1 MSLQWDKHPTEHGVV
16 FTLRRR
22 GILGRDKPVALA
34 DWPADREMPGVGLL
48 RHWMDRERA
57 STDGISVTVPHADIA
72 ALSEAQAR
80 ELDLPPVLP
89 HALSLSSHGTL
100 NQPDFDISVRW
111 LRRGTVKER
120 LIRTGAL
127 GRVGDTW
134 YRVPKSLFDV
144 AEAVE
149 TFRATNT
156 SERADR
162 LAAWAPIQDAL
173 ERATGERVRADGYL
187 ADLQI
192 LHAGAFSLSVD
203 MRADDIGFE
212 PVLFGRHRQADD
224 QPAPETEDADPDAAG
239 GHGVDDLADEGE
251 ALLPKDAHDIFVNK
265 RFGPDASTRWAYP
278 LNRNQYVVLDEPLRQ
293 ALDVVK
299 EKQRAPTA
307 EKREFVRNPRAAI
320 AERLG
325 LPADSPEAVG
335 LFVET
340 EQYADRV
347 KGIQLWEPKVLP
359 WMPKGGTSWMPE
371 KLGLQIGDKVVELE
385 PERVGELRQ
394 RYDEAVQAQQ
404 SSFGFAEADAIPV
417 SPETDSAIGY
427 LETVAEQ
434 LTPSETETSGGSG
447 GAAEP
452 DSGAGG
458 DEADASAHR
467 YALAT
472 EDNLEDLGYALGLSP
487 RKPQTELAPPNRFS
501 SKLYPHQREGFAW
514 LVKSWRLGRPGVL
527 LADDMGLGKTLQ
539 ALAFAAWLD
548 EQHKRAPGQRGP
560 FLVVAPTALLKT
572 WRAEHDNHLDG
583 VGLGEPL
590 ELYGNGL
597 NAVRASKGRDIDQGG
612 AALDREALRHAS
624 WILTT
629 YETLANYHFSFAA
642 IPYAFVIFDEI
653 QKIKTPTTINTHAAK
668 TLNAEFAL
676 GLTGTPVENRLTD
689 LWSIMDR
696 LHPGLLGDLHSFTQ
710 TYQADDLESL
720 QDLHRIMTDDRH
732 GTPVMLRRMKDSV
745 DLGTGLPSR
754 ETRELPADMPETQA
768 RAYEDLLREARE
780 TGGNRKSM
788 LSVLHKMRGTSLHP
802 RDPGE
807 VLGLTDSYDAYVQES
822 ARLQQA
828 IGALDGVYQKGEKA
842 LVYIETRDMQELVTD
857 ILRVRYRLAR
867 TPRVING
874 QTPSAKRQAHVDAFQ
889 NGGTGFDVMV
899 LAPRAAGVGL
909 TLTAANHVIHLSR
922 WWNPAVED
930 QCNDRVYRIGQDKP
944 VTVYCPM
951 ARHPAIGEQSFD
963 LKLNALL
970 ERKREMSHGLL
981 VPQETES
988 DYAALFQAATSDIE

>member
-1 MSLQWDKHPTEHGVV
+1 MSLQWQKQPTENGVV
-16 FTLRRR
+16 FTLHRR
-22 GILGRDKPVALA
+22 GLLRQNKAVSVA
-34 DWPADREMPGVGLL
+34 DWPGDREMPGVGLL
-48 RHWMDRERA
+48 RHWLDRERA
-57 STDGISVTVPHADIA
+57 TSDGQAVTVPHAEVA

-89 HALSLSSHGTL
+89 HALSLNSHGTL
-100 NQPDFDISVRW
+100 DQADFDISLRW
-111 LRRGTVKER
+111 LRHGTVKER
-120 LIRTGAL
+120 LVRRGAL
-127 GRVGDTW
+127 GHVGETW
-134 YRVPKSLFDV
+134 YRLPKTLFDV
-144 AEAVE
+144 AKAVD
-149 TFRATNT
+149 TFRSADTR
-156 SERADR
+156 ERADR

-173 ERATGERVRADGYL
+173 ERATGERVRPDGYL

-212 PVLFGRHRQADD
+212 PVLFGRHRHADGRRESD
-224 QPAPETEDADPDAAG
+224 NEEVDDEEAG

-251 ALLPKDAHDIFVNK
+251 ALLPRDAHETFVNK
-265 RFGPDASTRWAYP
+265 RFGPDTETRWAYP
-278 LNRNQYVVLDEPLRQ
+278 LQRNQYVVLDEPLRQ

-325 LPADSPEAVG
+325 LPANSPDAVG

-359 WMPKGGTSWMPE
+359 WMPKGGSSWMPE
-371 KLGLQIGDKVVELE
+371 KLGLQIGGKVVELE
-385 PERVGELRQ
+385 PERVGELRR
-394 RYDEAVQAQQ
+394 RYDEAVQAQE
-404 SSFGFAEADAIPV
+404 SSFGFDEADAIPV
-417 SPETDSAIGY
+417 SAETDSAIGY
-427 LETVAEQ
+427 LESVAEQ
-434 LTPSETETSGGSG
+434 LTPTSPDESGGYG
-447 GAAEP
+447 GAA
-452 DSGAGG
+452 SGARGG
-458 DEADASAHR
+458 QPRRHVIQID
-467 YALAT
+467 
-472 EDNLEDLGYALGLSP
+472 DNLEELSYQLGLTPRRPHAPLSP
-487 RKPQTELAPPNRFS
+487 PGRLIDPNKLLA
-501 SKLYPHQREGFAW
+501 HQQEGFAW
-514 LVKSWRLGRPGVL
+514 LVRSWRLGRPGVL

-548 EQHKRAPGQRGP
+548 EHHQRAPSQRGP
-560 FLVVAPTALLKT
+560 ILIVAPTALLKT
-572 WRAEHDNHLDG
+572 WRAEHDKHLDG
-583 VGLGEPL
+583 GGLGPPR
-590 ELYGNGL
+590 ELYGSGL
-597 NAVRASKGRDIDQGG
+597 KQVRTGHTRDIDAGG
-612 AALDREALRHAS
+612 AALDREELRRAS

-668 TLNAEFAL
+668 TLNAEFTL

-696 LHPGLLGDLHSFTQ
+696 LHPGLLGDLHTFTQ
-710 TYQADDLESL
+710 TYQADDLASL
-720 QDLHRIMTDDRH
+720 QTLHRVMTDDSH
-732 GTPVMLRRMKDSV
+732 GTPVMLRRMKDNV
-745 DLGTGLPSR
+745 DLGKALPPR

-780 TGGNRKSM
+780 SGANRKSM

-807 VLGLTDSYDAYVQES
+807 VLGLTASYDAYVQES

-828 IGALDGVYQKGEKA
+828 IAALDGVYRQGEKA

-857 ILRVRYRLAR
+857 ILRVRYGLAQ

-874 QTPSAKRQAHVDAFQ
+874 QTPSARRQAHVDAFQ
-889 NGGTGFDVMV
+889 NAGAGFDVMV

-963 LKLNALL
+963 LKLHALL
-970 ERKREMSHGLL
+970 QRKREMSQGLL

-988 DYAALFQAATSDIE
+988 DYAALFEAATRESA